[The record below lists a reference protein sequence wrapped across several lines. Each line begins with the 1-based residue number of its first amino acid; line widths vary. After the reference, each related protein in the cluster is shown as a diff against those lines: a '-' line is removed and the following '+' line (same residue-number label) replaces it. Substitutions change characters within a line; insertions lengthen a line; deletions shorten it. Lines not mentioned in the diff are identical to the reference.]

1 MATIEKSI
9 DVEVPVSAAYDQ
21 WTQFEEFPKFMEGVV
36 AVKQLD
42 DRHVRWVAEIAGERQ
57 EWDAEIV
64 EQEPDRVIAWRS
76 TDGLV
81 NRGRVEFLAI
91 ATGTRVNVAMEYE
104 PEGIKET
111 VGAAIGLDSGRVAGD
126 LERFKDL
133 VESRDLPTGSWR
145 GEIESGAVVAD
156 DPAR

>member
-36 AVKQLD
+36 AVRQLD

-76 TDGLV
+76 TNGLR
-81 NRGRVEFLAI
+81 NSGRVEFLPI
-91 ATGTRVNVAMEYE
+91 DDGTRVTIAMEYE

-111 VGAAIGLDSGRVAGD
+111 VGAAIGLDGAQVAGD

-133 VESRDLPTGSWR
+133 VEGREVPTGSWR
-145 GEIESGAVVAD
+145 GEIRSGDVVAD
-156 DPAR
+156 DPGR